1 MDYTEGIESA
11 FARVA
16 EFVPKLVAFLLI
28 LLIGYFVAKV
38 IAKVIDK
45 VLEKVGFDRLVERG
59 GIKQALAS
67 SKYDAS
73 DLVAKIV
80 FYSLMLIVL
89 NIAFGVFGDNAVTQM
104 LAGVMAFLP
113 KLFVAIIIIVLA
125 AAIAAAVKNIV
136 GAALGGTVATASR
149 SPPSRGIA
157 SSPSASSRAERSS
170 SSLRRSQRDCSTRC
184 CAGRRHRDR
193 RRRRI
198 SRMRQRWQQ
207 SMWTLRRGEP
217 RCSSTS
223 PAVGAVAAAPGR
235 PYRDHAGRPGRRR
248 LHDCPAWWC
257 AVTTTG
263 PPGPAGAPPARERS
277 ARPAT
282 ATTGSAGCH
291 GCSSGCW
298 RCCAADVPARAQ
310 RG

>member
-38 IAKVIDK
+38 VAKVIDK

-136 GAALGGTVATASR
+136 GAALGGLSYGKTLANVASIAIITVGVFAALSQLEIA
-149 SPPSRGIA
+149 PAIVNGLFYAVLAAVVGIA
-157 SSPSASSRAERSS
+157 IVAVGGGGIQP
-170 SSLRRSQRDCSTRC
+170 
-184 CAGRRHRDR
+184 
-193 RRRRI
+193 
-198 SRMRQRWQQ
+198 MRQRWQQ
-207 SMWTLRRGEP
+207 SMDRYDAEKPRLQQHLASRSAQSPQPPVDPYPTMQDGQGVVGSTTVRRGG
-217 RCSSTS
+217 
-223 PAVGAVAAAPGR
+223 V
-235 PYRDHAGRPGRRR
+235 
-248 LHDCPAWWC
+248 L
-257 AVTTTG
+257 
-263 PPGPAGAPPARERS
+263 
-277 ARPAT
+277 
-282 ATTGSAGCH
+282 
-291 GCSSGCW
+291 
-298 RCCAADVPARAQ
+298 
-310 RG
+310 

>member
-113 KLFVAIIIIVLA
+113 KLFVAIIIVVLA

-136 GAALGGTVATASR
+136 GAALGGLSYGKTLANVASIAIITIGVFAALSQLEIA
-149 SPPSRGIA
+149 PAIVNGLFYAVLAAVVGIA
-157 SSPSASSRAERSS
+157 IVAVGGGGIQP
-170 SSLRRSQRDCSTRC
+170 
-184 CAGRRHRDR
+184 
-193 RRRRI
+193 
-198 SRMRQRWQQ
+198 MRQRWQQ
-207 SMWTLRRGEP
+207 SMDRYDAEKP
-217 RCSSTS
+217 RLQQHLANRSAQSQQPLADPYPTTMQDGQT
-223 PAVGAVAAAPGR
+223 AVGS
-235 PYRDHAGRPGRRR
+235 
-248 LHDCPAWWC
+248 
-257 AVTTTG
+257 TT
-263 PPGPAGAPPARERS
+263 
-277 ARPAT
+277 
-282 ATTGSAGCH
+282 
-291 GCSSGCW
+291 
-298 RCCAADVPARAQ
+298 V
-310 RG
+310 RGGGGV